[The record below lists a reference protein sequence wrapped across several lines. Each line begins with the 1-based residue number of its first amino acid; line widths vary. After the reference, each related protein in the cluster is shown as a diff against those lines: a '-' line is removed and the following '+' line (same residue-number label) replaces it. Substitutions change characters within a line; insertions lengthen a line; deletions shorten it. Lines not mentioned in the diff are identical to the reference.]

1 MSEEDSGIQQ
11 PTEHLFQSLD
21 DCLNH
26 WNMHDS
32 FMLQKQLK
40 RQGQGS
46 PTKKRKT
53 QNLVPI
59 IFCRVKTQDNSDQ
72 ATTAKG
78 LLDTGGSG
86 CLVTRQLVK
95 NLKTNRHA
103 AQTNFTT
110 AAGNYTSNEA
120 VRTQFTI
127 PELHDDRIV
136 EWKFHVAD
144 ELGPYDLI
152 IGRDLLREL
161 QINLHFDSLEIEW
174 DEARVPMRDSDATIE
189 TSYHVHDSQAVDEA
203 TKRIK
208 EILDAKYEKIS
219 IKEVVAGQTHLN
231 KECQTKLKELLTKFE
246 DLFDGT
252 LGRWN
257 GPSYEIELKEG
268 AKPYHARA
276 YPIPKVHER
285 TLRMEVERLCKA
297 GVLKKVNRSE
307 WAAPTFILPKKDGT
321 VRFINDFRE
330 LNKRI
335 KRKPFPIPKI
345 QDLLLKLEGF
355 QFATSL
361 DLNMGYYHIELS
373 PNSRKL
379 CTIVLPWGKYEM
391 QRLPMGLC
399 NSPDIFQERMST
411 LFEELE
417 YVRCYIDDPLII
429 TTDTLDDHL
438 EKLEEVFQ
446 RLRQA
451 GLKVNAKKS
460 FIARAELEYLGYW
473 ITRNGISPVP
483 KKINAIQA
491 MKPPTNKKE
500 LRKFIGIVNYYRDM
514 WVRRS
519 EVLAPLSALTSKNVK
534 WTWGEEQQQAFETMK
549 KIYKQTNTPDLPRL
563 QQTV

>member
-1 MSEEDSGIQQ
+1 
-11 PTEHLFQSLD
+11 
-21 DCLNH
+21 
-26 WNMHDS
+26 
-32 FMLQKQLK
+32 
-40 RQGQGS
+40 
-46 PTKKRKT
+46 
-53 QNLVPI
+53 
-59 IFCRVKTQDNSDQ
+59 
-72 ATTAKG
+72 
-78 LLDTGGSG
+78 
-86 CLVTRQLVK
+86 
-95 NLKTNRHA
+95 
-103 AQTNFTT
+103 
-110 AAGNYTSNEA
+110 
-120 VRTQFTI
+120 
-127 PELHDDRIV
+127 
-136 EWKFHVAD
+136 
-144 ELGPYDLI
+144 
-152 IGRDLLREL
+152 
-161 QINLHFDSLEIEW
+161 
-174 DEARVPMRDSDATIE
+174 
-189 TSYHVHDSQAVDEA
+189 
-203 TKRIK
+203 
-208 EILDAKYEKIS
+208 
-219 IKEVVAGQTHLN
+219 
-231 KECQTKLKELLTKFE
+231 
-246 DLFDGT
+246 
-252 LGRWN
+252 
-257 GPSYEIELKEG
+257 
-268 AKPYHARA
+268 
-276 YPIPKVHER
+276 
-285 TLRMEVERLCKA
+285 MEVERLCKA

-460 FIARAELEYLGYW
+460 FFARAELEYLGYW